1 MPKITAPTIAATV
14 GTKTAAPSS
23 MKDSLNAALW
33 DIENQRREGKTDAH
47 EALKATFDT
56 VEKQRKAG

>member
-1 MPKITAPTIAATV
+1 MPKITTPVIAATV

-23 MKDSLNAALW
+23 MATSLRTALW

-56 VEKQRKAG
+56 VERQRKAG